1 LPDCGRKSGADMTR
15 TAVAMAALLV
25 AGQAVGQET
34 ITLNGVARTV
44 SLTTALYGCGRYY
57 PINTPLIEK
66 MASASRT
73 IGEEMAAREG
83 KNWHAILVAELERRI
98 TEVNATGLQF
108 WCQYQYEI
116 PGHRQFFKRAPNS

>member
-1 LPDCGRKSGADMTR
+1 MTR

-66 MASASRT
+66 MASASRR
-73 IGEEMAAREG
+73 IGEEVAAREG
-83 KNWHAILVAELERRI
+83 KPNRL
-98 TEVNATGLQF
+98 T
-108 WCQYQYEI
+108 
-116 PGHRQFFKRAPNS
+116 PGAPPISQEADVVPAAFAWTLSLAFLLIV

>member
-1 LPDCGRKSGADMTR
+1 MTR

-57 PINTPLIEK
+57 PINMPLIEK
-66 MASASRT
+66 MASASRR
-73 IGEEMAAREG
+73 IGEELRHGKARTGTPSWWLSWSAASL
-83 KNWHAILVAELERRI
+83 K
-98 TEVNATGLQF
+98 
-108 WCQYQYEI
+108 
-116 PGHRQFFKRAPNS
+116 

>member
-1 LPDCGRKSGADMTR
+1 MIR
-15 TAVAMAALLV
+15 TVVAMAALLV

-34 ITLNGVARTV
+34 ITLNGIARTV
-44 SLTTALYGCGRYY
+44 SLMTALYGCGRYY

-66 MASASRT
+66 MALASRR
-73 IGEEMAAREG
+73 IGEEVAAREG

-116 PGHRQFFKRAPNS
+116 PGNRQFFKR

>member
-1 LPDCGRKSGADMTR
+1 MTR

-73 IGEEMAAREG
+73 IGEEMAAALLLR
-83 KNWHAILVAELERRI
+83 
-98 TEVNATGLQF
+98 
-108 WCQYQYEI
+108 
-116 PGHRQFFKRAPNS
+116 

>member
-1 LPDCGRKSGADMTR
+1 MTR

-25 AGQAVGQET
+25 AGQALGQET

-66 MASASRT
+66 MASTHPDVIRT
-73 IGEEMAAREG
+73 VRGVGYMFVPR
-83 KNWHAILVAELERRI
+83 AE
-98 TEVNATGLQF
+98 
-108 WCQYQYEI
+108 
-116 PGHRQFFKRAPNS
+116 